1 MAQQRFDKDRKKSFG
16 GYGKPKGDYKRPYG
30 GSPRNERSDYDR
42 DERPADF
49 ADSDEVTGL
58 IVGRNPVMEALKSGK
73 ALDTIYVNEN
83 AGGSI
88 GAITRIARE
97 RGIVIKNVSDQKL
110 TQMCGGASHLA
121 PENTLTAF
129 RLAKTLGADGFEC
142 DVQITRDRHLVVA
155 HDYLTD
161 LKTGVHGNIPD
172 MDFDDLRQLD
182 FGKWKSP
189 EFAGE
194 KIPTLEE
201 VLEVAQDFR
210 MIHIELKPYFDRD
223 EEIVDRVIDAVLD
236 AGLEEKAVLT
246 SFEYGTLRR
255 VKERMPQMAT
265 CAMTLS
271 PESQLSQ
278 PATFW
283 EKLGL
288 KKTDPLVEKLSSPQ
302 ALSEAAALL
311 EDPSSLDEENSVLI
325 YYLKDRLDFLYSIFP
340 GMNLAEILQQ
350 YYYQTDF
357 VNYVAQFGFPVDY
370 VGPEYHAF
378 FRDKDLIPNAHAHG
392 FKVAPWPVGVE
403 SRDDL
408 RQLFRLDPELVVTN
422 KPEVAV
428 AILTGLGQWDESSKE
443 G

>member
-1 MAQQRFDKDRKKSFG
+1 M
-16 GYGKPKGDYKRPYG
+16 RP
-30 GSPRNERSDYDR
+30 
-42 DERPADF
+42 
-49 ADSDEVTGL
+49 L
-58 IVGRNPVMEALKSGK
+58 I
-73 ALDTIYVNEN
+73 
-83 AGGSI
+83 
-88 GAITRIARE
+88 IAHR
-97 RGIVIKNVSDQKL
+97 
-110 TQMCGGASHLA
+110 GASHLA

-189 EFAGE
+189 EFTGE

-210 MIHIELKPYFDRD
+210 MIHIEIKPYFDRD

-271 PESQLSQ
+271 PESQLSRPPSGRNWASRRPTLSWRSF
-278 PATFW
+278 PAPRPSAKRPLCW
-283 EKLGL
+283 
-288 KKTDPLVEKLSSPQ
+288 KTPAVWTKRTASS
-302 ALSEAAALL
+302 S
-311 EDPSSLDEENSVLI
+311 
-325 YYLKDRLDFLYSIFP
+325 
-340 GMNLAEILQQ
+340 
-350 YYYQTDF
+350 T
-357 VNYVAQFGFPVDY
+357 
-370 VGPEYHAF
+370 
-378 FRDKDLIPNAHAHG
+378 
-392 FKVAPWPVGVE
+392 
-403 SRDDL
+403 
-408 RQLFRLDPELVVTN
+408 T
-422 KPEVAV
+422 
-428 AILTGLGQWDESSKE
+428 
-443 G
+443 

>member
-1 MAQQRFDKDRKKSFG
+1 M
-16 GYGKPKGDYKRPYG
+16 RP
-30 GSPRNERSDYDR
+30 
-42 DERPADF
+42 
-49 ADSDEVTGL
+49 L
-58 IVGRNPVMEALKSGK
+58 I
-73 ALDTIYVNEN
+73 
-83 AGGSI
+83 
-88 GAITRIARE
+88 IAHR
-97 RGIVIKNVSDQKL
+97 
-110 TQMCGGASHLA
+110 GASHLA

-255 VKERMPQMAT
+255 VKERMPQMA
-265 CAMTLS
+265 
-271 PESQLSQ
+271 
-278 PATFW
+278 PA
-283 EKLGL
+283 
-288 KKTDPLVEKLSSPQ
+288 P
-302 ALSEAAALL
+302 
-311 EDPSSLDEENSVLI
+311 
-325 YYLKDRLDFLYSIFP
+325 
-340 GMNLAEILQQ
+340 
-350 YYYQTDF
+350 
-357 VNYVAQFGFPVDY
+357 
-370 VGPEYHAF
+370 
-378 FRDKDLIPNAHAHG
+378 
-392 FKVAPWPVGVE
+392 
-403 SRDDL
+403 
-408 RQLFRLDPELVVTN
+408 
-422 KPEVAV
+422 
-428 AILTGLGQWDESSKE
+428 
-443 G
+443 

>member
-1 MAQQRFDKDRKKSFG
+1 M
-16 GYGKPKGDYKRPYG
+16 RP
-30 GSPRNERSDYDR
+30 
-42 DERPADF
+42 
-49 ADSDEVTGL
+49 L
-58 IVGRNPVMEALKSGK
+58 I
-73 ALDTIYVNEN
+73 
-83 AGGSI
+83 
-88 GAITRIARE
+88 IAHR
-97 RGIVIKNVSDQKL
+97 
-110 TQMCGGASHLA
+110 GASHLA

-129 RLAKTLGADGFEC
+129 HLAKTLGADGFEC

-194 KIPTLEE
+194 KIPTFEE
-201 VLEVAQDFR
+201 VLEAAQDFR
-210 MIHIELKPYFDRD
+210 MVHIELKPYLDRD

-311 EDPSSLDEENSVLI
+311 EDPSSLDEENSILI

-340 GMNLAEILQQ
+340 GMSLAEILQQ

-357 VNYVAQFGFPVDY
+357 VSYVAQFGFPVDY

-378 FRDKDLIPNAHAHG
+378 FRDKDLVSNAHAHG
-392 FKVAPWPVGVE
+392 FKVAPWPVGVD
-403 SRDDL
+403 SRDNL

-422 KPEVAV
+422 KPEVAIS
-428 AILTGLGQWDESSKE
+428 ILTGLGQWDESSKE